1 MPRTLVMIAVLA
13 ASGVAAP
20 ARAQEASTRD
30 GLILV
35 SLKPAATV
43 GQGLVRLG
51 DIAELQGGTTTQR
64 GKLAKLD
71 IADLEVGRPDVLLS
85 KEQVYFRLR
94 LAGWDPGQFRVAG
107 AATAVVHRGAPLP
120 SQPATPNAASQPSP
134 SASAAVILK
143 ARDPV
148 RLVARIG
155 SVQVTA
161 RGEAVED
168 GRLGQIVRVR
178 NIDSSR
184 IVSGRLMENNVV
196 EVDY

>member
-1 MPRTLVMIAVLA
+1 MSRKLLILGILLVNGMSVR
-13 ASGVAAP
+13 V
-20 ARAQEASTRD
+20 RAQDLSGRD
-30 GLILV
+30 GIVLV
-35 SLKPAATV
+35 SLRPAVTM

-51 DIAELQGGTTTQR
+51 DVADFQGGTTTQR

-71 IADLEVGRPDVLLS
+71 VAEFEGGRPNVLLT

-94 LAGWDPGQFRVAG
+94 IAGWDPGQFRVAG
-107 AATAVVHRGAPLP
+107 AATAVVHQG
-120 SQPATPNAASQPSP
+120 NAMAAP
-134 SASAAVILK
+134 SANPAAGPQGNGSANAPVVLK

-148 RLVARIG
+148 RLLARIG

-161 RGEAVED
+161 RGEAMED
-168 GRLGQIVRVR
+168 GRLGQMVRVR